1 MEKITI
7 TVDEVRRRLQ
17 QQVELYGSQTAA
29 AQHLGVSLAYLND
42 VIRGKR
48 EPGEKLLTPIG
59 IQKVVIY
66 QEMQVTSNA

>member
-17 QQVELYGSQTAA
+17 QQVDSHGSQTAA

-42 VIRGKR
+42 VIRGRR

-59 IQKVVIY
+59 IQKVTIY
-66 QEMQVTSNA
+66 QEIQAVKNA

>member
-17 QQVELYGSQTAA
+17 QQVDLNGSQTAT
-29 AQHLGVSLAYLND
+29 AQRLGVSLAYLND

-59 IQKVVIY
+59 IHKVVIY
-66 QEMQVTSNA
+66 QEMQVKSNA

>member
-1 MEKITI
+1 MEKTTI

-17 QQVELYGSQTAA
+17 QQIDLNGSQTAT
-29 AQHLGVSLAYLND
+29 AQRLGVSLAYLND

-59 IQKVVIY
+59 IQKVIIY
-66 QEMQVTSNA
+66 QEVQVTPNA